1 MLFDHRQ
8 FFVKERVAVLKLT
21 DTYEILDPSGGQA
34 LGIARDQPAGWA
46 KWLRLIVKKVL
57 LPTTVN
63 VYEQESLPPV
73 LSLRKGPGFLHTKVT
88 VTDAQGRTIGRMRSK
103 LFTIGGGFHLL
114 DPNGERIGEVKG
126 DWKGWNF
133 KLLDASG
140 AEVGVV
146 TKKWAGIGRELFT
159 NADQYMIAISETA
172 PRDKDRVALLLAAA
186 LAIDIVFKERQG

>member
-21 DTYEILDPSGGQA
+21 DTYEILDPAGGQM
-34 LGIARDQPAGWA
+34 LGIARDQPAPWA
-46 KWLRLIVKKVL
+46 KWLRLLVNKVL
-57 LPTTVN
+57 LPTAVN
-63 VYEQESLPPV
+63 VYEQESMPPV

-103 LFTIGGGFHLL
+103 LFSFGGGFHLL
-114 DPNGERIGEVKG
+114 DPEGQRIGEVKG

-140 AEVGVV
+140 IEVGVV

-159 NADQYMIAISETA
+159 NADQYMISIGDTA
-172 PRDKDRVALLLAAA
+172 PRDKDRVALLLASA
-186 LAIDIVFKERQG
+186 LAIDIVFKEKE